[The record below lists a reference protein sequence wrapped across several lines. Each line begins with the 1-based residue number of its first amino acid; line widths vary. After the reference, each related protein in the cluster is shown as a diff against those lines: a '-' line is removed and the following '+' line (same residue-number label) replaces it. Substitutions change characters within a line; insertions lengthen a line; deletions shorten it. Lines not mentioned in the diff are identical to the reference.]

1 MKTVPASG
9 PSPGAGVGAGVESSL
24 GGRTGNSE
32 LSQLASSFLMK
43 SYSSWSKYKSFKCL
57 TSTHFLR

>member
-9 PSPGAGVGAGVESSL
+9 PSPGAGVGAGVESSF

-32 LSQLASSFLMK
+32 LSQLLSSFLMK
-43 SYSSWSKYKSFKCL
+43 S
-57 TSTHFLR
+57 